1 MNWTIKDLG
10 LWRYL
15 RPEVSHKTRSISCS
29 RPWRIASARTVTCIS
44 TGGNRS
50 GNWRKP
56 FKQYPLLHGLL
67 KPQVSSAFILPVA
80 GLGFDPSPT
89 TISEPVLSAQT
100 SNCSLAAALKVSPAA
115 MSTFNETTSHY
126 NVVTHP
132 VILEQDPK
140 RNFLYRWKWLH
151 YSTKLHSKLPKET
164 QTREN

>member
-1 MNWTIKDLG
+1 MNWTIKDLSYG
-10 LWRYL
+10 GTYVLRCHTKLGQYLVPDLGGQLLPELWHVYQQ
-15 RPEVSHKTRSISCS
+15 ET
-29 RPWRIASARTVTCIS
+29 
-44 TGGNRS
+44 TGQE
-50 GNWRKP
+50 KLKET

-115 MSTFNETTSHY
+115 MSTFNVTTSHC

-132 VILEQDPK
+132 VVLEQEAK
-140 RNFLYRWKWLH
+140 RNFICRWKWLH
-151 YSTKLHSKLPKET
+151 YST
-164 QTREN
+164 